1 MDGAAGLQ
9 ARLECLKLA
18 VQLEGRHGVENV
30 KLCADTLWSWLT
42 YNMQQEPVQT
52 PKKGK

>member
-1 MDGAAGLQ
+1 MEGAAGLQ

-18 VQLEGRHGVENV
+18 VQLEGRHGAENV
-30 KLCADTLWSWLT
+30 KLCADNLWNWLRAET
-42 YNMQQEPVQT
+42 VQEPVQT